1 MPLIEVQRVPGLPKE
16 RHNLPAGSM
25 FYPWLKSANLH
36 CDVEILCNGVKL
48 QPDDELN
55 FPLNDGDVINVFDQ
69 PKSDTLGTI
78 LNPLEHFN
86 PIKFTQKIL
95 SSLIGQPST
104 SVAAGSNAKTSPNNS
119 LKGQTNI
126 ARNGE
131 AKPDNYGQVR
141 AFPDL
146 IQESLFEYDNN
157 IKKVIEWMNFGL
169 GRYDVTSVRYSE
181 SNLGALAGASY
192 RIYQPGENIPLIN
205 EGFAFDDIDGQEL
218 PGPNESGDFPAET
231 ATTNTDMV
239 SGEFIAGQAK
249 VRIKQNS
256 DFDYFYDLSKP
267 HSVSFVVN
275 VTYNTVSGPVTRD
288 ITVFADLF
296 SATTTDDGAPVNP
309 QYFYEFTFVNLSG
322 NDISEIPSDA
332 VINTSIFTLNDNEPL
347 VIGPSFSPV
356 DGTQLWVHLQA
367 QLGHGDYARTSVT
380 FWKVDDDN
388 NQIPGTLESYNIG
401 LNNDDEN
408 SDTKYGTFKF
418 TPVSGNGRYAVT
430 FIRTNNSNDHS
441 VLKAEAVHIV
451 RTRTNVVYPSDTLVT
466 VTVTATERA
475 TSARERKYNALI
487 TRHVISY
494 NLATQT
500 VDYTERPSRSFA
512 DAVLHTWLKMGGQPE
527 SSIDIYELYSIA
539 ASLPDPRLGYFDY
552 TFDDE
557 DISLGSRIQT
567 ICDAATITA
576 FWDGGVLSF
585 TRDERKPSATTVF
598 NRANMKAEDYSLSY
612 DMTLPGG
619 FDGVEVK
626 YRNPVTNKQAF
637 IRYRIVGNSIEEG
650 EPLKA
655 KKFDMLFIR
664 NSYQARDRALKEVRR
679 LLYSRQTMAIRA
691 LADGEWVNVGQMVQ
705 VADIYDA
712 SQQDGYIV
720 ARNGNNFDTSER
732 IDWSGDMFVVVTDA
746 SGTPTARVQAFP
758 RTDTI
763 FGFTAA
769 VPAITLNLYDGYN
782 TQSPSR
788 YVIASQVEMDATKW
802 TITEKK
808 PNGDGTTS
816 LTMSEYN
823 DEMYN
828 YEVTA

>member
-1 MPLIEVQRVPGLPKE
+1 MPLIEVQRVPGLSKE
-16 RHNLPAGSM
+16 RHNLPAGSL

-36 CDVEILCNGVKL
+36 CDVEILRNGVKL

-55 FPLNDGDVINVFDQ
+55 FPLNDGDIISVYDQ
-69 PKSDTLGTI
+69 PKSGTI
-78 LNPLEHFN
+78 GKVLSPIFA
-86 PIKFTQKIL
+86 PIKFVQKIL
-95 SSLIGQPST
+95 TSLLGQPSAGVAT
-104 SVAAGSNAKTSPNNS
+104 SSNAKTSPNNS

-141 AFPDL
+141 AYPDL
-146 IQESLFEYDNN
+146 IQESLFQYDDNV
-157 IKKVIEWMNFGL
+157 KYVTEWMNFGI
-169 GRYDVTSVRYSE
+169 GKYDVTSVRYSE
-181 SNLGALAGASY
+181 SNLGSLAGASY
-192 RIYQPGENIPLIN
+192 QIYQPGQNIPIIY
-205 EGFAFDDIDGQEL
+205 EGFAFDDIDGQEI
-218 PGPNESGDFPAET
+218 PGPNQSSEIPIET
-231 ATTNTDMV
+231 STTHDV
-239 SGEFIAGQAK
+239 VDGVYAAGEILVK
-249 VRIKQNS
+249 IKKNS
-256 DFDYFYDLSKP
+256 DFDYFMDLSLP
-267 HSVSFVVN
+267 HSVTFIVN
-275 VTYNTVSGPVTRD
+275 VTYNTTGGDQTRD
-288 ITVFADLF
+288 ITVSGDIIK
-296 SATTTDDGAPVNP
+296 TEQTDDGAAINP
-309 QYFYEFTFVNLSG
+309 QYFYSFTMGNLTGS
-322 NDISEIPSDA
+322 DISNLPVDA
-332 VINTSIFTLNDNEPL
+332 IINRTIFTINDNESL

-356 DGTQLWVHLQA
+356 AGSEIWLHFQA
-367 QLGHGDYARTSVT
+367 QLGDNAAVYSFTIR
-380 FWKVDDDN
+380 KVDDDN
-388 NQIPGTLESYNIG
+388 VVIPGTEQTFTGSIVNP
-401 LNNDDEN
+401 NAPD
-408 SDTKYGTFKF
+408 SDVRYKTHKV
-418 TPVSGNGRYAVT
+418 TPSAGYGRYSVS
-430 FIRTNNSNDHS
+430 IIKTNNSGNDS
-441 VLKAEAVHIV
+441 RLKIEAIHIV
-451 RTRTNVVYPSDTLVT
+451 RLRSNVVYTNDTLVT
-466 VTVTATERA
+466 VRVRATEVA

-494 NLATQT
+494 NLSTQT

-539 ASLPDPRLGYFDY
+539 ASLPDQRLGYFDY

-567 ICDAATITA
+567 ICDAATVTA

-585 TRDERKPSATTVF
+585 TRDERKPNATTVF

-650 EPLKA
+650 EPVKA

-664 NSYQARDRALKEVRR
+664 NSFQARDRALKEVRR

-712 SQQDGYIV
+712 NQQDGYIV

-732 IDWSGDMFVVVTDA
+732 IQWAGDMFVVITDA
-746 SGTPTARVQAFP
+746 SGTPTARVQAYP
-758 RTDTI
+758 RSDTT

-769 VPAITLNLYDGYN
+769 VPAINLNIFDGYN
-782 TQSPSR
+782 VQSPSR

>member
-36 CDVEILCNGVKL
+36 CDVEILRNGVKL

-55 FPLNDGDVINVFDQ
+55 FPLNDGDVISVFDQ
-69 PKSDTLGTI
+69 PKSGTI
-78 LNPLEHFN
+78 GKVLSPIFA
-86 PIKFTQKIL
+86 PIKFVQKIL
-95 SSLIGQPST
+95 TSLLGQPSAGVAT
-104 SVAAGSNAKTSPNNS
+104 SSNAKTSPNNS

-141 AFPDL
+141 AYPDL
-146 IQESLFEYDNN
+146 IQESLFEYDKN
-157 IKKVIEWMNFGL
+157 IKKVTEWMNFGL

-192 RIYQPGENIPLIN
+192 RIYQPGDNIPLIN

-231 ATTNTDMV
+231 ATTTTDMV

-249 VRIKQNS
+249 VKIKQNS
-256 DFDYFYDLSKP
+256 DFDYFYDLPKP

-296 SATTTDDGAPVNP
+296 SATTTGDGAPVNP

-322 NDISEIPSDA
+322 NDISQIPDEA

-356 DGTQLWVHLQA
+356 EGTQLWVHLQA
-367 QLGHGDYARTSVT
+367 QLGHGDYARTNVT
-380 FWKVDDDN
+380 FYRVDDDN
-388 NQIPGTLESYNIG
+388 NQIPGTLESYNVG

-408 SDTKYGTFKF
+408 ADTKYQTFKF
-418 TPVSGNGRYAVT
+418 TPSAGNGRYAIS
-430 FIRTNNSNDHS
+430 FIRSNNSNDHS
-441 VLKAEAVHIV
+441 ILKVEAVHIV
-451 RTRTNVVYPSDTLVT
+451 RTRTNVVYPNDTLVT

-500 VDYTERPSRSFA
+500 VNYTERASRSFA
-512 DAVLHTWLKMGGQPE
+512 DAVLHTWIKMGGQPE

-539 ASLPDPRLGYFDY
+539 ASLADQRLGYFDY

-567 ICDAATITA
+567 ICDAATVTA

-650 EPLKA
+650 EPVKA

-712 SQQDGYIV
+712 NQQDGYII

-732 IDWSGDMFVVVTDA
+732 IEWSGDMFVIVTDA
-746 SGTPTARVQAFP
+746 IGAPTARVQAFP
-758 RTDTI
+758 RTDSI

-828 YEVTA
+828 YEVTE

>member
-1 MPLIEVQRVPGLPKE
+1 MPLIEVQRVPGIPKE
-16 RHNLPAGSM
+16 RHNLAAGSM
-25 FYPWLKSANLH
+25 FYPWLKAANLH
-36 CDVEILCNGVKL
+36 CDVEILRNGVKL
-48 QPDDELN
+48 KPDDELN
-55 FPLNDGDVINVFDQ
+55 FPLNQGDIISVFDQ
-69 PKSDTLGTI
+69 PKSGALGTI

-95 SSLIGQPST
+95 SSLIKQPSAN
-104 SVAAGSNAKTSPNNS
+104 AATNNSKTSPNNS

-146 IQESLFEYDNN
+146 IQESLFEYTNN
-157 IKKVIEWMNFGL
+157 IKKVTEWMNFGL
-169 GRYDVTSVRYSE
+169 GKYDVTSVRYSE

-192 RIYQPGENIPLIN
+192 QVFQPGQNIPVIN

-218 PGPNESGDFPAET
+218 PGPNESEDFPAET
-231 ATTNTDMV
+231 ATTTTDMV
-239 SGEFIAGQAK
+239 SGEFVAGQAQVK
-249 VRIKQNS
+249 IKQNS
-256 DFDYFYDLSKP
+256 DFDYFYDLPKP

-288 ITVFADLF
+288 ITVFADLTN
-296 SATTTDDGAPVNP
+296 ATTTDDGAPVDP
-309 QYFYEFTFVNLSG
+309 QHFYEFTFSNLGG
-322 NDISEIPSDA
+322 NDIGQIPGDA
-332 VINTSIFTLNDNEPL
+332 VINTTIFTLNDNEPL

-356 DGTQLWVHLQA
+356 AGEQLWIHLQA
-367 QLGHGDYARTSVT
+367 QLGHGDYARTTVT
-380 FWKVDDDN
+380 WWKVDDDN
-388 NQIPGTLESYNIG
+388 NQIPGTSELLNIG

-408 SDTKYGTFKF
+408 SDTKYGTFKI
-418 TPVSGNGRYAVT
+418 TPAAGYGRYALQFV
-430 FIRTNNSNDHS
+430 RTNNSNDHS
-441 VLKAEAVHIV
+441 VLKVEAVHIV
-451 RTRTNVVYPSDTLVT
+451 RTRNNVTYPNDTLVT

-475 TSARERKYNALI
+475 TSSRDRKYNALI

-494 NLATQT
+494 DLATQT

-512 DAVLHTWLKMGGQPE
+512 DAVLHTWLKMGGQAE

-557 DISLGSRIQT
+557 DISLGARVQT
-567 ICDAATITA
+567 ICDAATVTA
-576 FWDGGVLSF
+576 FWDDGVLSF
-585 TRDERKPSATTVF
+585 TRDERKPNAVTVF
-598 NRANMKAEDYSLSY
+598 NRANTKTEDYSLSY

-619 FDGVEVK
+619 FDGVQVTYK
-626 YRNPVTNKQAF
+626 NPTTNKQAF
-637 IRYRIVGNSIEEG
+637 IRYRITGSTIEEG
-650 EPLKA
+650 EPVKA
-655 KKFDMLFIR
+655 KKLDMLYVR
-664 NSYQARDRALKEVRR
+664 NSYQARDRALKEVHR
-679 LLYSRQTMAIRA
+679 LLYSRQTMSIRA

-705 VADIYDA
+705 VADTYDTN
-712 SQQDGYIV
+712 QQSGYIKS
-720 ARNGNNFDTSER
+720 RQGNDFYTSER
-732 IDWSGDMFVVVTDA
+732 IEWQGDMFVIVTDA
-746 SGTPTARVQAFP
+746 NGTPTARIQAFP
-758 RTDTI
+758 RSDTI

-769 VPAITLNLYDGYN
+769 VPAITLNIFDGYN
-782 TQSPSR
+782 VQSPSR
-788 YVIASQVEMDATKW
+788 YVIATQVEMDATKW

-828 YEVTA
+828 YEVTE

>member
-1 MPLIEVQRVPGLPKE
+1 M
-16 RHNLPAGSM
+16 H
-25 FYPWLKSANLH
+25 
-36 CDVEILCNGVKL
+36 
-48 QPDDELN
+48 
-55 FPLNDGDVINVFDQ
+55 
-69 PKSDTLGTI
+69 
-78 LNPLEHFN
+78 
-86 PIKFTQKIL
+86 
-95 SSLIGQPST
+95 
-104 SVAAGSNAKTSPNNS
+104 
-119 LKGQTNI
+119 
-126 ARNGE
+126 
-131 AKPDNYGQVR
+131 
-141 AFPDL
+141 
-146 IQESLFEYDNN
+146 
-157 IKKVIEWMNFGL
+157 
-169 GRYDVTSVRYSE
+169 
-181 SNLGALAGASY
+181 GAS
-192 RIYQPGENIPLIN
+192 L
-205 EGFAFDDIDGQEL
+205 
-218 PGPNESGDFPAET
+218 
-231 ATTNTDMV
+231 
-239 SGEFIAGQAK
+239 
-249 VRIKQNS
+249 
-256 DFDYFYDLSKP
+256 
-267 HSVSFVVN
+267 
-275 VTYNTVSGPVTRD
+275 
-288 ITVFADLF
+288 
-296 SATTTDDGAPVNP
+296 
-309 QYFYEFTFVNLSG
+309 
-322 NDISEIPSDA
+322 
-332 VINTSIFTLNDNEPL
+332 
-347 VIGPSFSPV
+347 
-356 DGTQLWVHLQA
+356 
-367 QLGHGDYARTSVT
+367 
-380 FWKVDDDN
+380 
-388 NQIPGTLESYNIG
+388 
-401 LNNDDEN
+401 
-408 SDTKYGTFKF
+408 
-418 TPVSGNGRYAVT
+418 
-430 FIRTNNSNDHS
+430 
-441 VLKAEAVHIV
+441 
-451 RTRTNVVYPSDTLVT
+451 LVT

-539 ASLPDPRLGYFDY
+539 ASLPDQRLGYFDY

-567 ICDAATITA
+567 ICDAATVTA

-664 NSYQARDRALKEVRR
+664 NSFQARDRALKEVRR
-679 LLYSRQTMAIRA
+679 LLYSRQTMTIRA

-712 SQQDGYIV
+712 NQQDGYIV

-732 IDWSGDMFVVVTDA
+732 IEWSGDMFVVVTDA
-746 SGTPTARVQAFP
+746 IGAPTARVQAFP

-763 FGFTAA
+763 FGFAAA

>member
-16 RHNLPAGSM
+16 RHNLPAGSL

-36 CDVEILCNGVKL
+36 CDVEILRNGVKL

-55 FPLNDGDVINVFDQ
+55 FPLNDGDIISVYDQ
-69 PKSDTLGTI
+69 PKSGTI
-78 LNPLEHFN
+78 GKVLSPIFA
-86 PIKFTQKIL
+86 PIKFVQKIL
-95 SSLIGQPST
+95 TSLLGQPSAGVAT
-104 SVAAGSNAKTSPNNS
+104 SSNAKTSPNNS

-141 AFPDL
+141 AYPDL
-146 IQESLFEYDNN
+146 IQESLFQYDDNV
-157 IKKVIEWMNFGL
+157 KYVTEWMNFGI
-169 GRYDVTSVRYSE
+169 GKYDVTSVRYSE
-181 SNLGALAGASY
+181 SNLGSLAGASY
-192 RIYQPGENIPLIN
+192 QIYQPGQNIPIIY
-205 EGFAFDDIDGQEL
+205 EGFAFDDIDGQEI
-218 PGPNESGDFPAET
+218 PGPNQSSEIPIET
-231 ATTNTDMV
+231 ATTHDV
-239 SGEFIAGQAK
+239 VDGVYAAGEILVK
-249 VRIKQNS
+249 IKKNS
-256 DFDYFYDLSKP
+256 DFDYFMDLSLP
-267 HSVSFVVN
+267 HSVTFIVN
-275 VTYNTVSGPVTRD
+275 VTYNTTGGAQTRD
-288 ITVFADLF
+288 ITVSGDIIK
-296 SATTTDDGAPVNP
+296 TEQTDDGAAINP
-309 QYFYEFTFVNLSG
+309 QYFYSFTMGNLTGS
-322 NDISEIPSDA
+322 DISNLPVDA
-332 VINTSIFTLNDNEPL
+332 IINRTIFTINDNESL

-356 DGTQLWVHLQA
+356 AGSEIWLHFQA
-367 QLGHGDYARTSVT
+367 QLGDNAAVYSFTIR
-380 FWKVDDDN
+380 KVDDDN
-388 NQIPGTLESYNIG
+388 VVIPGTEQTFTGSIVNP
-401 LNNDDEN
+401 NAPD
-408 SDTKYGTFKF
+408 SDVRYKTHKV
-418 TPVSGNGRYAVT
+418 TPSAGYGRYSVS
-430 FIRTNNSNDHS
+430 IIKTNNSGNDS
-441 VLKAEAVHIV
+441 RLKIEAIHIV
-451 RTRTNVVYPSDTLVT
+451 RLRSNVVYTNDTLVT
-466 VTVTATERA
+466 VRVRATEVA

-494 NLATQT
+494 NLSTQT

-539 ASLPDPRLGYFDY
+539 ASLPDQRLGYFDY

-567 ICDAATITA
+567 ICDAATVTA

-650 EPLKA
+650 EPVKA

-664 NSYQARDRALKEVRR
+664 NSFQARDRALKEVRR

-712 SQQDGYIV
+712 NQQDGYIV

-732 IDWSGDMFVVVTDA
+732 IEWSGDMFVVVTDA
-746 SGTPTARVQAFP
+746 IGAPTARVQAFP
-758 RTDTI
+758 RTDSI

-788 YVIASQVEMDATKW
+788 YVIATQVEMDATKW

>member
-55 FPLNDGDVINVFDQ
+55 FPLNDGDVISVFDQ
-69 PKSDTLGTI
+69 PKSGTI
-78 LNPLEHFN
+78 GKVLSPIFA
-86 PIKFTQKIL
+86 PIKFVQKIL
-95 SSLIGQPST
+95 MSLLGQPSAGVAT
-104 SVAAGSNAKTSPNNS
+104 SSNAKTSPNNS

-141 AFPDL
+141 AYPDL

-157 IKKVIEWMNFGL
+157 IKKVTEWMNFGL

-231 ATTNTDMV
+231 ATTTTDMV

-249 VRIKQNS
+249 VKIKQNS

-322 NDISEIPSDA
+322 NDISQIPDDA

-408 SDTKYGTFKF
+408 ADTKYDTFKF
-418 TPVSGNGRYAVT
+418 IPVSGNGRYAVT

-441 VLKAEAVHIV
+441 ILKVEAVHIV
-451 RTRTNVVYPSDTLVT
+451 RTRTNVVYPNDTLVT

-539 ASLPDPRLGYFDY
+539 ASLSDQRLGYFDY

-567 ICDAATITA
+567 ICDAATVTA

-585 TRDERKPSATTVF
+585 TRDERKPNATTVF

-650 EPLKA
+650 EPVKA

-664 NSYQARDRALKEVRR
+664 NSFQARDRALKEVRR
-679 LLYSRQTMAIRA
+679 LLYSRQTMTIRA

-712 SQQDGYIV
+712 NQQDGYIV

-732 IDWSGDMFVVVTDA
+732 IEWSGDMFVVVTDA
-746 SGTPTARVQAFP
+746 IGAPTARVQAFP

-763 FGFTAA
+763 FGFAAA

-788 YVIASQVEMDATKW
+788 YVIATQMEMDATKW

>member
-1 MPLIEVQRVPGLPKE
+1 MPLIEVQRVPGIPKE
-16 RHNLPAGSM
+16 RYNLPAGSM
-25 FYPWLKSANLH
+25 FYPWLKEAKLH
-36 CDVEILCNGVKL
+36 CDVEIRRNGETLK
-48 QPDDELN
+48 PDDELN
-55 FPLNDGDVINVFDQ
+55 FPLNQGDIISVFDQ
-69 PKSDTLGTI
+69 PKNGVVGTL

-95 SSLIGQPST
+95 SALIKQPSAN
-104 SVAAGSNAKTSPNNS
+104 AASNNSKTSPNNS

-146 IQESLFEYDNN
+146 IQESLFEYTNN
-157 IKKVIEWMNFGL
+157 IKKVTEWMNFGL
-169 GRYDVTSVRYSE
+169 GKYDVTSVRYSE

-192 RIYQPGENIPLIN
+192 QIFQPGQNIPLIN

-218 PGPNESGDFPAET
+218 PGPNESEDFPAET
-231 ATTNTDMV
+231 ATTTTGMV

-249 VRIKQNS
+249 VKIKQNS
-256 DFDYFYDLSKP
+256 EFDYFYDLPKP

-275 VTYNTVSGPVTRD
+275 VTYNTVSGPETRD
-288 ITVFADLF
+288 ITVFADLAN
-296 SATTTDDGAPVNP
+296 ATTSSDGAPVDP
-309 QYFYEFTFVNLSG
+309 QYFYEFTFANLSG
-322 NDISEIPSDA
+322 NDISQIPGDA
-332 VINTSIFTLNDNEPL
+332 VINTTIFTLNDNEPL

-356 DGTQLWVHLQA
+356 EGTQLWVHLQA

-380 FWKVDDDN
+380 FWKVDEDN

-408 SDTKYGTFKF
+408 SDTKYDTFKF
-418 TPVSGNGRYAVT
+418 TPVSGSGRYAVT

-441 VLKAEAVHIV
+441 VLKVEAVHIV
-451 RTRTNVVYPSDTLVT
+451 RTRSNVVYQNDTLVT

-494 NLATQT
+494 DLSTQT

-512 DAVLHTWLKMGGQPE
+512 DAVLHTWLKMGGQTE

-539 ASLPDPRLGYFDY
+539 ASLPDPRLGYCDF

-557 DISLGSRIQT
+557 DISLGARVQT
-567 ICDAATITA
+567 ICDAATVTA
-576 FWDGGVLSF
+576 FWDDGVLSF
-585 TRDERKPSATTVF
+585 TRDERKPNAVTVF
-598 NRANMKAEDYSLSY
+598 NRANTKAEDYSLSY

-619 FDGVEVK
+619 FDGVEVTYK
-626 YRNPVTNKQAF
+626 NSVTNKQAF
-637 IRYRIVGNSIEEG
+637 IRYRIVGDQIEEG
-650 EPLKA
+650 AAVKP
-655 KKFDMLFIR
+655 KKFSMLYVR

-679 LLYSRQTMAIRA
+679 LLYSRQSMSIKA

-705 VADIYDA
+705 VADTYDA
-712 SQQDGYIV
+712 NQQAGYI
-720 ARNGNNFDTSER
+720 RSRQGNDFVTSER
-732 IDWSGDMFVVVTDA
+732 IEWQGDMFVIVTDA
-746 SGTPTARVQAFP
+746 NGAPTARVQAFP
-758 RTDTI
+758 RSDTI

-769 VPAITLNLYDGYN
+769 IPAITLNIFDGYN
-782 TQSPSR
+782 VQSPSR
-788 YVIASQVEMDATKW
+788 YVIATQVEMDATKW

-828 YEVTA
+828 YEVTE

>member
-1 MPLIEVQRVPGLPKE
+1 MPLIEVQRVPGIPKE
-16 RHNLPAGSM
+16 RHNLAAGSM
-25 FYPWLKSANLH
+25 FYPWLKTANLH
-36 CDVEILCNGVKL
+36 CDVEILRNGVKL
-48 QPDDELN
+48 KPDDELN
-55 FPLNDGDVINVFDQ
+55 FPLNQGDIISVFDQ
-69 PKSDTLGTI
+69 PKSGALGTI

-95 SSLIGQPST
+95 SSLIKQPSAN
-104 SVAAGSNAKTSPNNS
+104 AATNNSKTSPNNS

-146 IQESLFEYDNN
+146 IQESLFEYTNN
-157 IKKVIEWMNFGL
+157 IKKVTEWMNFGL
-169 GRYDVTSVRYSE
+169 GKYDWTSVRYSE

-192 RIYQPGENIPLIN
+192 QIFQPGQNIPVIN

-218 PGPNESGDFPAET
+218 PGPNESEDFPAET
-231 ATTNTDMV
+231 ATTTTDMV
-239 SGEFIAGQAK
+239 SGEFVAGQAQVK
-249 VRIKQNS
+249 IKQNS
-256 DFDYFYDLSKP
+256 DFDYFYDLPKP

-288 ITVFADLF
+288 ITVFADLTN
-296 SATTTDDGAPVNP
+296 ATTTDDGAPVDP
-309 QYFYEFTFVNLSG
+309 QHFYEFTFSNLGG
-322 NDISEIPSDA
+322 NDIGQIPGDA
-332 VINTSIFTLNDNEPL
+332 IINTTIFTLNDNEPL

-356 DGTQLWVHLQA
+356 AGEQLWIHLQA
-367 QLGHGDYARTSVT
+367 QLGHGDYARTTVT
-380 FWKVDDDN
+380 WWKVDDDN
-388 NQIPGTLESYNIG
+388 NQIPGTSELLNIG

-408 SDTKYGTFKF
+408 SDTKYGTFKI
-418 TPVSGNGRYAVT
+418 TPAAGYGRYALQFV
-430 FIRTNNSNDHS
+430 RTNNSNDHS
-441 VLKAEAVHIV
+441 VLKVEAVHIV
-451 RTRTNVVYPSDTLVT
+451 RTRNNVTYPNDTLVT

-475 TSARERKYNALI
+475 TSSRDRKYNALI

-494 NLATQT
+494 DLATQT

-512 DAVLHTWLKMGGQPE
+512 DAVLHTWLKMGGQAE

-557 DISLGSRIQT
+557 DISLGARVQT
-567 ICDAATITA
+567 ICDAATVTA
-576 FWDGGVLSF
+576 FWDDGVLSF
-585 TRDERKPSATTVF
+585 TRDERKPNAVTVF
-598 NRANMKAEDYSLSY
+598 NRANTKAEDYSLSY

-619 FDGVEVK
+619 FDGVQVTYK
-626 YRNPVTNKQAF
+626 NPTTNKQAF
-637 IRYRIVGNSIEEG
+637 IRYRITGSTIEEG
-650 EPLKA
+650 EPVKA
-655 KKFDMLFIR
+655 KKFDMLYVR

-679 LLYSRQTMAIRA
+679 LLYSRQTMSIRA
-691 LADGEWVNVGQMVQ
+691 LSDGEWVNVGQMVQ
-705 VADIYDA
+705 VPDIYDA
-712 SQQDGYIV
+712 NQQDGYIV
-720 ARNGNNFDTSER
+720 ARNGNDFDTSER
-732 IDWSGDMFVVVTDA
+732 IEWQGDMFVIVTDA
-746 SGTPTARVQAFP
+746 NGTPTARIQAFP
-758 RTDTI
+758 RNDTI

-769 VPAITLNLYDGYN
+769 VPTINLNIFDGYN
-782 TQSPSR
+782 VQSPSR
-788 YVIASQVEMDATKW
+788 YVIATQMEMDATKW

-828 YEVTA
+828 YEVTE

>member
-1 MPLIEVQRVPGLPKE
+1 MPLIEVQRVPGIPKE
-16 RHNLPAGSM
+16 RYNLPAGSM
-25 FYPWLKSANLH
+25 FYPWLKEAKLH
-36 CDVEILCNGVKL
+36 CDVEIRRNGEKL
-48 QPDDELN
+48 KPDDELN
-55 FPLNDGDVINVFDQ
+55 FPLNQGDIISVFDQ
-69 PKSDTLGTI
+69 PKDGVVGTL

-95 SSLIGQPST
+95 SALIKQPSAN
-104 SVAAGSNAKTSPNNS
+104 AASNNSKTSPNNS

-146 IQESLFEYDNN
+146 IQESLFEYTNN
-157 IKKVIEWMNFGL
+157 IKKVTEWMNFGL
-169 GRYDVTSVRYSE
+169 GKYDVTSVRYSE

-192 RIYQPGENIPLIN
+192 QIFQPGQNIPLIN

-218 PGPNESGDFPAET
+218 PGPNESEDFPAET
-231 ATTNTDMV
+231 ATTTTDMV
-239 SGEFIAGQAK
+239 SGEFVAGQAQVK
-249 VRIKQNS
+249 IKQNS
-256 DFDYFYDLSKP
+256 DFDYFYDLPKP

-288 ITVFADLF
+288 ITVFADLTN
-296 SATTTDDGAPVNP
+296 ATTTDDGAPVDP
-309 QYFYEFTFVNLSG
+309 QHFYEFTFSNLGG
-322 NDISEIPSDA
+322 NDIGQIPGDA
-332 VINTSIFTLNDNEPL
+332 VINSTIFTLNDNEPL

-356 DGTQLWVHLQA
+356 AGEQLWIHLQA
-367 QLGHGDYARTSVT
+367 QLGHGDYARTTVT
-380 FWKVDDDN
+380 WWKVDDDN
-388 NQIPGTLESYNIG
+388 NQIPGTSELLNIG

-408 SDTKYGTFKF
+408 SDTKYGTFKI
-418 TPVSGNGRYAVT
+418 TPAAGYGRYALQFV
-430 FIRTNNSNDHS
+430 RTNNSNDHS
-441 VLKAEAVHIV
+441 VLKVEAVHIV
-451 RTRTNVVYPSDTLVT
+451 RTRNNVTYHNETLVT

-475 TSARERKYNALI
+475 TSSRDRKYNALI

-494 NLATQT
+494 DLATQT

-512 DAVLHTWLKMGGQPE
+512 DAVLHTWLKMGGQTE

-539 ASLPDPRLGYFDY
+539 ASLPDPRLGYCDF

-557 DISLGSRIQT
+557 DISLGARVQT
-567 ICDAATITA
+567 ICDAATVTA
-576 FWDGGVLSF
+576 FWDDGVLSF
-585 TRDERKPSATTVF
+585 TRDERKPNAVTVF
-598 NRANMKAEDYSLSY
+598 NRANTKAEDYSLSY

-619 FDGVEVK
+619 FDGVEVTYK
-626 YRNPVTNKQAF
+626 NPVTNKQAF
-637 IRYRIVGNSIEEG
+637 IRYRIVGDQIEEG
-650 EPLKA
+650 AAVKP
-655 KKFDMLFIR
+655 KKFSMLYVR

-679 LLYSRQTMAIRA
+679 LLYSRQTMSIKA

-705 VADIYDA
+705 VADTYDVN
-712 SQQDGYIV
+712 QQAGYI
-720 ARNGNNFDTSER
+720 RSRQGNDFVTSER
-732 IDWSGDMFVVVTDA
+732 IEWQGDMFVIVTDA
-746 SGTPTARVQAFP
+746 HGTPTVRVQAFP
-758 RTDTI
+758 RSDTI

-769 VPAITLNLYDGYN
+769 VPEINLNIFDGYN
-782 TQSPSR
+782 IQSPSR
-788 YVIASQVEMDATKW
+788 YVIATEVEMDATKW

-828 YEVTA
+828 YEVAE

>member
-1 MPLIEVQRVPGLPKE
+1 MPLIEVQRVPGIPKE
-16 RHNLPAGSM
+16 RHNLAAGSM

-36 CDVEILCNGVKL
+36 CDVEILRNGVKL
-48 QPDDELN
+48 KPDDELN
-55 FPLNDGDVINVFDQ
+55 FPLNQGDIISVFDQ
-69 PKSDTLGTI
+69 PKSGALGTI

-95 SSLIGQPST
+95 SSLIKQPSAN
-104 SVAAGSNAKTSPNNS
+104 AATNNSKTSPNNS

-146 IQESLFEYDNN
+146 IQESLFEYTNN
-157 IKKVIEWMNFGL
+157 IKKVTEWMNFGL
-169 GRYDVTSVRYSE
+169 GKYDVTSVRYSE

-192 RIYQPGENIPLIN
+192 QIFQPGQNIPVIN

-218 PGPNESGDFPAET
+218 PGPNESEDFPAET
-231 ATTNTDMV
+231 ATTTTDMV
-239 SGEFIAGQAK
+239 SGEFVAGQAQVK
-249 VRIKQNS
+249 IKQNS
-256 DFDYFYDLSKP
+256 DFDYFYDLPKP

-288 ITVFADLF
+288 ITVFADLTN
-296 SATTTDDGAPVNP
+296 ATTTDDGAPVDP
-309 QYFYEFTFVNLSG
+309 EHFYEFTFSNLGG
-322 NDISEIPSDA
+322 NDIGQIPGDA
-332 VINTSIFTLNDNEPL
+332 VINTTIFTLNDNEPL

-356 DGTQLWVHLQA
+356 AGEQLWIHLQA
-367 QLGHGDYARTSVT
+367 QLGHGDYARTTVT
-380 FWKVDDDN
+380 WWKVDDDN
-388 NQIPGTLESYNIG
+388 NQIPGTSELLNIG

-408 SDTKYGTFKF
+408 ADTKYGTFKI
-418 TPVSGNGRYAVT
+418 TPAAGYGRYALQFV
-430 FIRTNNSNDHS
+430 RTNNSNDHS
-441 VLKAEAVHIV
+441 VLKVEAVHIV
-451 RTRTNVVYPSDTLVT
+451 RTRNNVIYQNDTLVT

-475 TSARERKYNALI
+475 TSSRDRKYNALI

-494 NLATQT
+494 DLATQT

-512 DAVLHTWLKMGGQPE
+512 DAVLHTWLKMGGQAE

-539 ASLPDPRLGYFDY
+539 ASLPDPQLGYFDY

-557 DISLGSRIQT
+557 DISLGARVQT
-567 ICDAATITA
+567 ICDAGTVTA
-576 FWDGGVLSF
+576 FWDDGVLSF
-585 TRDERKPSATTVF
+585 TRDERKPNAVTVF
-598 NRANMKAEDYSLSY
+598 NRANTKAEDYSLSY

-619 FDGVEVK
+619 FDGVQVTYK
-626 YRNPVTNKQAF
+626 NPTTNKQAF
-637 IRYRIVGNSIEEG
+637 IRYRITGSTIEEG
-650 EPLKA
+650 EPVKA
-655 KKFDMLFIR
+655 KKFDMLYVR
-664 NSYQARDRALKEVRR
+664 DAYQARDRAMKEVRR
-679 LLYSRQTMAIRA
+679 LLYSRQTMSIRA
-691 LADGEWVNVGQMVQ
+691 LSDGEWVNVGQMVQ
-705 VADIYDA
+705 VPDIYDA
-712 SQQDGYIV
+712 NQQDGYIV
-720 ARNGNNFDTSER
+720 ARNGNVFDTSER
-732 IDWSGDMFVVVTDA
+732 IEWQGDMFVIVTDA
-746 SGTPTARVQAFP
+746 NGTPTARVQAFT
-758 RTDTI
+758 RSDTI

-769 VPAITLNLYDGYN
+769 VPAITLNIFDGYN
-782 TQSPSR
+782 VQSPSR
-788 YVIASQVEMDATKW
+788 YVIATQVEMDATKW

>member
-1 MPLIEVQRVPGLPKE
+1 M
-16 RHNLPAGSM
+16 
-25 FYPWLKSANLH
+25 
-36 CDVEILCNGVKL
+36 
-48 QPDDELN
+48 
-55 FPLNDGDVINVFDQ
+55 
-69 PKSDTLGTI
+69 T
-78 LNPLEHFN
+78 
-86 PIKFTQKIL
+86 
-95 SSLIGQPST
+95 T
-104 SVAAGSNAKTSPNNS
+104 S
-119 LKGQTNI
+119 
-126 ARNGE
+126 
-131 AKPDNYGQVR
+131 
-141 AFPDL
+141 
-146 IQESLFEYDNN
+146 N
-157 IKKVIEWMNFGL
+157 IKKVTEWMNFGL

-231 ATTNTDMV
+231 ATTTTDMV

-249 VRIKQNS
+249 VKIKQNS
-256 DFDYFYDLSKP
+256 DFDYFYDLPKP

-288 ITVFADLF
+288 ITVFADLV

-309 QYFYEFTFVNLSG
+309 QHFYEFTFVNLSG
-322 NDISEIPSDA
+322 NDISQIPDDA

-408 SDTKYGTFKF
+408 ADTKYDTFKF

-441 VLKAEAVHIV
+441 ILKVEAVHIV
-451 RTRTNVVYPSDTLVT
+451 RTRTNVVYPNDTLVT

-539 ASLPDPRLGYFDY
+539 ASLPDQRLGYFDY

-567 ICDAATITA
+567 ICDAATVTA

-585 TRDERKPSATTVF
+585 TRDERKPGATTVF

-612 DMTLPGG
+612 DMCQQR
-619 FDGVEVK
+619 VK
-626 YRNPVTNKQAF
+626 SDPLTVTTNGLILIHLVYSGLASAIIPAF
-637 IRYRIVGNSIEEG
+637 R
-650 EPLKA
+650 
-655 KKFDMLFIR
+655 FCF
-664 NSYQARDRALKEVRR
+664 
-679 LLYSRQTMAIRA
+679 SR
-691 LADGEWVNVGQMVQ
+691 
-705 VADIYDA
+705 
-712 SQQDGYIV
+712 
-720 ARNGNNFDTSER
+720 
-732 IDWSGDMFVVVTDA
+732 
-746 SGTPTARVQAFP
+746 
-758 RTDTI
+758 
-763 FGFTAA
+763 
-769 VPAITLNLYDGYN
+769 
-782 TQSPSR
+782 
-788 YVIASQVEMDATKW
+788 
-802 TITEKK
+802 
-808 PNGDGTTS
+808 
-816 LTMSEYN
+816 
-823 DEMYN
+823 
-828 YEVTA
+828 

>member
-1 MPLIEVQRVPGLPKE
+1 MPLIEIQRVPGLPKE

-36 CDVEILCNGVKL
+36 CDVEILRNGVKL
-48 QPDDELN
+48 QHDDELN

-69 PKSDTLGTI
+69 PKSGTLGTI

-95 SSLIGQPST
+95 SSLIGQPSA

-146 IQESLFEYDNN
+146 IQESMFEYDNN
-157 IKKVIEWMNFGL
+157 IKKVTEWMNFGL

-192 RIYQPGENIPLIN
+192 RIYQPGENIPQIN

-218 PGPNESGDFPAET
+218 PGPNESSDFPAET
-231 ATTNTDMV
+231 ATSTSVNDAY
-239 SGEFIAGQAK
+239 FIAGEAVIQI
-249 VRIKQNS
+249 IKQ
-256 DFDYFYDLSKP
+256 DEFDYFYDLAFP
-267 HSVSFVVN
+267 HSITFVVN
-275 VTYNTVSGPVTRD
+275 VTYETAQGTVTKNITVSGD
-288 ITVFADLF
+288 IF
-296 SATTTDDGAPVNP
+296 SATTIPTNP
-309 QYFYEFTFVNLSG
+309 PSVPIPLYEFTIGNLSG
-322 NDISEIPSDA
+322 PDFSSLPSGT
-332 VINTSIFTLNDNEPL
+332 VINPAIFTLNDNEAL

-356 DGTQLWVHLQA
+356 PGSQLWVHLNG
-367 QLGHGDYARTSVT
+367 QLGSGDYARTDVT
-380 FWKVDDDN
+380 IWQVDDN
-388 NQIPGTLESYNIG
+388 NSAIPGTIEGFNFGVS
-401 LNNDDEN
+401 NDDEQ
-408 SDTKYGTFKF
+408 SDNKYSTFKI
-418 TPVSGNGRYAVT
+418 TPTAGYGRYAVS
-430 FIRTNNSNDHS
+430 FRRTNNSNDHS
-441 VLKAEAVHIV
+441 VLKVEAIHSV
-451 RTRTNVVYPSDTLVT
+451 RIRENVVYPSDTLVT

-475 TSARERKYNALI
+475 TSARDRKYNALI
-487 TRHVISY
+487 TRHAISY

-512 DAVLHTWLKMGGQPE
+512 DAVLHTWLKMGEQPE

-539 ASLPDPRLGYFDY
+539 ASLPDQRLGYFDY

-637 IRYRIVGNSIEEG
+637 ISYRIVGSSIEEG
-650 EPLKA
+650 EPVKA

-679 LLYSRQTMAIRA
+679 LLFSRQTMAIRA

-712 SQQDGYIV
+712 NQQDGYIV

-732 IDWSGDMFVVVTDA
+732 IEWSEDMFVVVTDA
-746 SGTPTARVQAFP
+746 IGAPTARVQAFP

-763 FGFTAA
+763 FGFSAA
-769 VPAITLNLYDGYN
+769 VPVITLNLYDGYS

-828 YEVTA
+828 YEVTE

>member
-16 RHNLPAGSM
+16 RHNLPAGRM

-36 CDVEILCNGVKL
+36 CDVEILRNGVKL
-48 QPDDELN
+48 QSDDELN
-55 FPLNDGDVINVFDQ
+55 FPLNDGDVISVFDQ
-69 PKSDTLGTI
+69 PKSGTI
-78 LNPLEHFN
+78 GKVLSPIFA
-86 PIKFTQKIL
+86 PIKFVQKIL
-95 SSLIGQPST
+95 TSLLGQPSAGVAT
-104 SVAAGSNAKTSPNNS
+104 SSNAKTSPNNS

-141 AFPDL
+141 AYPDL
-146 IQESLFEYDNN
+146 IQESLFQYDDNV
-157 IKKVIEWMNFGL
+157 KYVTEWMNFGI
-169 GRYDVTSVRYSE
+169 GKYDVTSVRYSE
-181 SNLGALAGASY
+181 SNLGSLAGASY
-192 RIYQPGENIPLIN
+192 QIYQPGQNIPIIY
-205 EGFAFDDIDGQEL
+205 EGFAFDDIDGQEI
-218 PGPNESGDFPAET
+218 PGPNQSSEIPIET
-231 ATTNTDMV
+231 ATTHDV
-239 SGEFIAGQAK
+239 VDGVYAAGEILVK
-249 VRIKQNS
+249 IKKNS
-256 DFDYFYDLSKP
+256 DFDYFMDLSLP
-267 HSVSFVVN
+267 HSVTFIVN
-275 VTYNTVSGPVTRD
+275 VTYNTTGGAQTRD
-288 ITVFADLF
+288 ITVSGDIIK
-296 SATTTDDGAPVNP
+296 TEQTDDGAAINP
-309 QYFYEFTFVNLSG
+309 QYFYSFTMGNLTGS
-322 NDISEIPSDA
+322 DISNLPVDA
-332 VINTSIFTLNDNEPL
+332 IINRTIFTINDNESL

-356 DGTQLWVHLQA
+356 AGSEIWLHFQA
-367 QLGHGDYARTSVT
+367 QLGDNAAVYSFTIR
-380 FWKVDDDN
+380 KVDDDN
-388 NQIPGTLESYNIG
+388 VVIPGTEQTFTGSIVNP
-401 LNNDDEN
+401 NAPD
-408 SDTKYGTFKF
+408 SDVRYKTHKV
-418 TPVSGNGRYAVT
+418 TPSAGYGRYSVS
-430 FIRTNNSNDHS
+430 IIKTNNSGNDS
-441 VLKAEAVHIV
+441 RLKIEAIHIV
-451 RTRTNVVYPSDTLVT
+451 RLRSNVVYTNDTLVT
-466 VTVTATERA
+466 VRVRATEVA

-494 NLATQT
+494 NLSTQT

-512 DAVLHTWLKMGGQPE
+512 DAVLHTWIKMGGQPE

-539 ASLPDPRLGYFDY
+539 ASLPDQRLGYFDY

-567 ICDAATITA
+567 ICDAATVTA

-598 NRANMKAEDYSLSY
+598 NRANMKTDDYSLSY

-626 YRNPVTNKQAF
+626 YRNPITNKQAF

-650 EPLKA
+650 EPVKA

-664 NSYQARDRALKEVRR
+664 NSFQARDRALKEVRR

-705 VADIYDA
+705 VADIYDGK
-712 SQQDGYIV
+712 QQDGYIV

-732 IDWSGDMFVVVTDA
+732 IEWSGDMFVVITDA
-746 SGTPTARVQAFP
+746 SGTPSARVQAYP
-758 RTDTI
+758 RSDTK

-769 VPAITLNLYDGYN
+769 LPAINLNIFDGYN
-782 TQSPSR
+782 VQSPSR
-788 YVIASQVEMDATKW
+788 YVIATQMEMDATKW

-828 YEVTA
+828 YEVTE

>member
-36 CDVEILCNGVKL
+36 CDVEILRNGVKL
-48 QPDDELN
+48 QADDELN
-55 FPLNDGDVINVFDQ
+55 FPLNDGDIISVYDQ
-69 PKSDTLGTI
+69 PKSGTI
-78 LNPLEHFN
+78 GKVLSPIFA
-86 PIKFTQKIL
+86 PIKFVQKIL
-95 SSLIGQPST
+95 TSLLGQPSAGVAT
-104 SVAAGSNAKTSPNNS
+104 SSNAKTSPNNS

-141 AFPDL
+141 AYPDL
-146 IQESLFEYDNN
+146 IQESLFQYDDNV
-157 IKKVIEWMNFGL
+157 KYVTEWMNFGI
-169 GRYDVTSVRYSE
+169 GKYDVTSVRYSE
-181 SNLGALAGASY
+181 SNLGSLAGASY
-192 RIYQPGENIPLIN
+192 QIYQPGQNIPIIY
-205 EGFAFDDIDGQEL
+205 EGFAFDDIDGQEI
-218 PGPNESGDFPAET
+218 PGPNQSSEIPIET
-231 ATTNTDMV
+231 ATTHDV
-239 SGEFIAGQAK
+239 VDGVYAAGEILVK
-249 VRIKQNS
+249 IKKNS
-256 DFDYFYDLSKP
+256 DFDYFMDLSLP
-267 HSVSFVVN
+267 HSVTFIVN
-275 VTYNTVSGPVTRD
+275 VTYNTTGGDQTRD
-288 ITVFADLF
+288 ITVSGDIIK
-296 SATTTDDGAPVNP
+296 TEQTDDGAAINP
-309 QYFYEFTFVNLSG
+309 QYFYSFTMGNLTGS
-322 NDISEIPSDA
+322 DISNLPVDA
-332 VINTSIFTLNDNEPL
+332 IINRTIFTINDNESL

-356 DGTQLWVHLQA
+356 AGSEIWLHFQA
-367 QLGHGDYARTSVT
+367 QLGDNAAVYSFTIR
-380 FWKVDDDN
+380 KVDDDN
-388 NQIPGTLESYNIG
+388 VVIPGTEQTFTGSIVNP
-401 LNNDDEN
+401 NAPD
-408 SDTKYGTFKF
+408 SDVRYKTHKV
-418 TPVSGNGRYAVT
+418 TPSAGYGRYSVS
-430 FIRTNNSNDHS
+430 IIKTNNSGNDS
-441 VLKAEAVHIV
+441 RLKIEAIHIV
-451 RTRTNVVYPSDTLVT
+451 RLRSNVVYTNDTLVT
-466 VTVTATERA
+466 VRVRATEVA

-494 NLATQT
+494 NLSTQT

-539 ASLPDPRLGYFDY
+539 ASLTDQRLGYFDY

-567 ICDAATITA
+567 ICDAATVTA

-637 IRYRIVGNSIEEG
+637 IRYRSVGNSIEEG
-650 EPLKA
+650 EPVKA

-664 NSYQARDRALKEVRR
+664 NSFQARDRALKEVRR

-712 SQQDGYIV
+712 NQQDGYIV

-732 IDWSGDMFVVVTDA
+732 IQWAGDMFVVITDA
-746 SGTPTARVQAFP
+746 SGTPTARVQAYP
-758 RTDTI
+758 RSDTT

-769 VPAITLNLYDGYN
+769 VPAINLNIFDGYN
-782 TQSPSR
+782 VQSPSR

>member
-1 MPLIEVQRVPGLPKE
+1 MPLIEVQRVPGIPKE
-16 RHNLPAGSM
+16 RHNLAAGSM

-36 CDVEILCNGVKL
+36 CDVEILRNGVKL
-48 QPDDELN
+48 KPDDELN
-55 FPLNDGDVINVFDQ
+55 FPLNHGDIISVFDQ
-69 PKSDTLGTI
+69 PKSGALGTI

-95 SSLIGQPST
+95 SSLIKQPSAN
-104 SVAAGSNAKTSPNNS
+104 AATNNSKTSPNNS

-146 IQESLFEYDNN
+146 IQESLFEYTNN
-157 IKKVIEWMNFGL
+157 IKKVTEWMNFGL
-169 GRYDVTSVRYSE
+169 GKYDVTSVRYSE

-192 RIYQPGENIPLIN
+192 QIFQPGQNIPVIN

-218 PGPNESGDFPAET
+218 PGPNESEDFPAET
-231 ATTNTDMV
+231 ATTTTDMV
-239 SGEFIAGQAK
+239 SGEFVAGQAQVK
-249 VRIKQNS
+249 IKQNS
-256 DFDYFYDLSKP
+256 DFDYFYDLPKP

-288 ITVFADLF
+288 ITVFADLTN
-296 SATTTDDGAPVNP
+296 ATTTDDGAPVDP
-309 QYFYEFTFVNLSG
+309 QHFYEFTFSNLGG
-322 NDISEIPSDA
+322 NDIGQIPGDA
-332 VINTSIFTLNDNEPL
+332 VINTTIFTLNDNEPL

-356 DGTQLWVHLQA
+356 AGEQLWIHLQA
-367 QLGHGDYARTSVT
+367 QLGHGDYARTTVT
-380 FWKVDDDN
+380 WWKVDDDN
-388 NQIPGTLESYNIG
+388 NQIPGTSELLNIG

-408 SDTKYGTFKF
+408 SDTKYGTFKI
-418 TPVSGNGRYAVT
+418 TPAAGYGRYALQFV
-430 FIRTNNSNDHS
+430 RTNNSNDHS
-441 VLKAEAVHIV
+441 VLKVEAVHIV
-451 RTRTNVVYPSDTLVT
+451 RTRNNVTYPNDTLVT

-475 TSARERKYNALI
+475 TSSRDRKYNALI

-494 NLATQT
+494 DLATQT

-512 DAVLHTWLKMGGQPE
+512 DAVLHTWLKMGGQAE

-557 DISLGSRIQT
+557 DISLGARVQT
-567 ICDAATITA
+567 ICDAATVTA
-576 FWDGGVLSF
+576 FWDDGVLSF
-585 TRDERKPSATTVF
+585 TRDERKPNAVTVF
-598 NRANMKAEDYSLSY
+598 NRANTKSEDYSLSY

-619 FDGVEVK
+619 FDGVQVTYK
-626 YRNPVTNKQAF
+626 NPTTNKQAF
-637 IRYRIVGNSIEEG
+637 IRYRITGSTIEEG
-650 EPLKA
+650 EPVKA
-655 KKFDMLFIR
+655 KKFDMLYVR
-664 NSYQARDRALKEVRR
+664 DAYQARDRAMKEVRR
-679 LLYSRQTMAIRA
+679 LLYSRQTMSIRA
-691 LADGEWVNVGQMVQ
+691 LSDGEWVNVGQMVQ
-705 VADIYDA
+705 VPDIYDA
-712 SQQDGYIV
+712 NQQDGYIV
-720 ARNGNNFDTSER
+720 ARNGNDFDTSER
-732 IDWSGDMFVVVTDA
+732 IEWQGDMFVIVTDA
-746 SGTPTARVQAFP
+746 NGTPTARVQAFP
-758 RTDTI
+758 RSDTI

-769 VPAITLNLYDGYN
+769 VPAITLNIFDGYN
-782 TQSPSR
+782 VQSPSR
-788 YVIASQVEMDATKW
+788 YVIATQVEMDATKW

>member
-1 MPLIEVQRVPGLPKE
+1 MDDLP
-16 RHNLPAGSM
+16 
-25 FYPWLKSANLH
+25 
-36 CDVEILCNGVKL
+36 
-48 QPDDELN
+48 
-55 FPLNDGDVINVFDQ
+55 
-69 PKSDTLGTI
+69 
-78 LNPLEHFN
+78 
-86 PIKFTQKIL
+86 
-95 SSLIGQPST
+95 
-104 SVAAGSNAKTSPNNS
+104 
-119 LKGQTNI
+119 
-126 ARNGE
+126 
-131 AKPDNYGQVR
+131 
-141 AFPDL
+141 
-146 IQESLFEYDNN
+146 
-157 IKKVIEWMNFGL
+157 
-169 GRYDVTSVRYSE
+169 
-181 SNLGALAGASY
+181 
-192 RIYQPGENIPLIN
+192 
-205 EGFAFDDIDGQEL
+205 
-218 PGPNESGDFPAET
+218 
-231 ATTNTDMV
+231 
-239 SGEFIAGQAK
+239 
-249 VRIKQNS
+249 
-256 DFDYFYDLSKP
+256 KP

-309 QYFYEFTFVNLSG
+309 QYFYEFTFVNLGG
-322 NDISEIPSDA
+322 NDISQIPDDA

-388 NQIPGTLESYNIG
+388 NQIPGTLESYNVG

-408 SDTKYGTFKF
+408 ADTKYRTFKF

-441 VLKAEAVHIV
+441 ILKVEAVHIV
-451 RTRTNVVYPSDTLVT
+451 RTRTNVVYPNDTLVT

-539 ASLPDPRLGYFDY
+539 ASLTDQRLGYFDY

-567 ICDAATITA
+567 ICDAATVTA

-598 NRANMKAEDYSLSY
+598 
-612 DMTLPGG
+612 
-619 FDGVEVK
+619 
-626 YRNPVTNKQAF
+626 
-637 IRYRIVGNSIEEG
+637 
-650 EPLKA
+650 
-655 KKFDMLFIR
+655 
-664 NSYQARDRALKEVRR
+664 
-679 LLYSRQTMAIRA
+679 
-691 LADGEWVNVGQMVQ
+691 
-705 VADIYDA
+705 IYDA
-712 SQQDGYIV
+712 NQQDGYIV

-732 IDWSGDMFVVVTDA
+732 IEWAGDMFIVVTDA
-746 SGTPTARVQAFP
+746 NGSPTARVQAYP
-758 RTDTI
+758 RSDTT

-769 VPAITLNLYDGYN
+769 VPAINLNIFDGYN
-782 TQSPSR
+782 VQSPSR

-828 YEVTA
+828 YEVTE

>member
-48 QPDDELN
+48 QPDDELD
-55 FPLNDGDVINVFDQ
+55 FPLNDGDVISVFDQ
-69 PKSDTLGTI
+69 PKSGTI
-78 LNPLEHFN
+78 GKVLSPIFA
-86 PIKFTQKIL
+86 PIKFVQKIL
-95 SSLIGQPST
+95 MSLLGQPSAGVAT
-104 SVAAGSNAKTSPNNS
+104 SSNAKTSPNNS

-141 AFPDL
+141 AYPDL

-157 IKKVIEWMNFGL
+157 IKKVTEWMNFGL

-231 ATTNTDMV
+231 ATTTTDMV

-249 VRIKQNS
+249 VKIKQNS

-322 NDISEIPSDA
+322 NDISQIPDDA

-408 SDTKYGTFKF
+408 ADTKYDTFKF
-418 TPVSGNGRYAVT
+418 IPVSGNGRYAVT

-441 VLKAEAVHIV
+441 ILKVEAVHIV
-451 RTRTNVVYPSDTLVT
+451 RTRTNVVYPNDTLVT

-539 ASLPDPRLGYFDY
+539 ASLSDQRLGYFDY

-567 ICDAATITA
+567 ICDAATVTA

-585 TRDERKPSATTVF
+585 TRDERKPNATTVF

-650 EPLKA
+650 EPVKA

-664 NSYQARDRALKEVRR
+664 NSFQARDRALKEVRR
-679 LLYSRQTMAIRA
+679 LLYSRQTMTIRA

-712 SQQDGYIV
+712 NQQDGYIV

-732 IDWSGDMFVVVTDA
+732 IEWSGDMFVVVTDA
-746 SGTPTARVQAFP
+746 IGAPTARVQAFP

-763 FGFTAA
+763 FGFAAA

-788 YVIASQVEMDATKW
+788 YVIATQMEMDATKW

>member
-16 RHNLPAGSM
+16 RHKLPAGSM

-36 CDVEILCNGVKL
+36 CDVEILRNGVKL
-48 QPDDELN
+48 QSDDELN
-55 FPLNDGDVINVFDQ
+55 FPLNDGDVISVFDQ
-69 PKSDTLGTI
+69 PKSGTI
-78 LNPLEHFN
+78 GKVLSPIFA
-86 PIKFTQKIL
+86 PIKFVQKIL
-95 SSLIGQPST
+95 TSLLGQPSAGVAT
-104 SVAAGSNAKTSPNNS
+104 SSNAKTSPNNS

-141 AFPDL
+141 AYPDL
-146 IQESLFEYDNN
+146 IQESLFQYDDNV
-157 IKKVIEWMNFGL
+157 KYVTEWMNFGI
-169 GRYDVTSVRYSE
+169 GKYDVTSVRYSE
-181 SNLGALAGASY
+181 SNLGSLAGASY
-192 RIYQPGENIPLIN
+192 QIYQPGQNIPIIY
-205 EGFAFDDIDGQEL
+205 EGFAFDDIDGQEI
-218 PGPNESGDFPAET
+218 PGPNQSSEIPIET
-231 ATTNTDMV
+231 ATTHDV
-239 SGEFIAGQAK
+239 VDGVYAAGEILVK
-249 VRIKQNS
+249 IKKNS
-256 DFDYFYDLSKP
+256 DFDYFMDLSLP
-267 HSVSFVVN
+267 HSVTFIVN
-275 VTYNTVSGPVTRD
+275 VTYNTTGGAQTRD
-288 ITVFADLF
+288 ITVSGDIIK
-296 SATTTDDGAPVNP
+296 TEQTDDGAEINP
-309 QYFYEFTFVNLSG
+309 QYFYSFTMGNLTGS
-322 NDISEIPSDA
+322 DISNLPVDA
-332 VINTSIFTLNDNEPL
+332 IINRTIFTINDNESL

-356 DGTQLWVHLQA
+356 AGSEIWLHFQA
-367 QLGHGDYARTSVT
+367 QLGDNAAVYSFTIR
-380 FWKVDDDN
+380 KVDDDN
-388 NQIPGTLESYNIG
+388 VVIPGTEQTFTGSIVNP
-401 LNNDDEN
+401 NAPD
-408 SDTKYGTFKF
+408 SDVRYKTHKV
-418 TPVSGNGRYAVT
+418 TPSAGYGRYSVS
-430 FIRTNNSNDHS
+430 IIKTNNSGNDS
-441 VLKAEAVHIV
+441 RLKIEAIHIV
-451 RTRTNVVYPSDTLVT
+451 RLRSNVVYTNDTLVT
-466 VTVTATERA
+466 VRVRATEVA

-494 NLATQT
+494 NLSTQT

-539 ASLPDPRLGYFDY
+539 ASLPDQRLGYFDY

-567 ICDAATITA
+567 ICDAATVTA

-585 TRDERKPSATTVF
+585 TRDERKPNATTVF

-650 EPLKA
+650 EPVKA

-664 NSYQARDRALKEVRR
+664 NSFQARDRALKEVLR
-679 LLYSRQTMAIRA
+679 LLYSRQTMSIRT

-712 SQQDGYIV
+712 NQQDGYIV
-720 ARNGNNFDTSER
+720 TRNGNDFDTSER
-732 IDWSGDMFVVVTDA
+732 IEWSEDMFVVVTDA
-746 SGTPTARVQAFP
+746 IGTPTARVQAFP

-788 YVIASQVEMDATKW
+788 YVIATQMEMDATKW

-828 YEVTA
+828 YEVTE

>member
-16 RHNLPAGSM
+16 RHNLPAGSL

-36 CDVEILCNGVKL
+36 CDVEILRNGVKL

-55 FPLNDGDVINVFDQ
+55 FPLNDGDIISVYDQ
-69 PKSDTLGTI
+69 PKSGTI
-78 LNPLEHFN
+78 GKVLSPIFA
-86 PIKFTQKIL
+86 PIKFVQKIL
-95 SSLIGQPST
+95 TSLLGQPSAGVAT
-104 SVAAGSNAKTSPNNS
+104 SSNAKTSPNNS

-141 AFPDL
+141 AYPDL
-146 IQESLFEYDNN
+146 IQESLFQYDDNV
-157 IKKVIEWMNFGL
+157 KYVTEWMNFGI
-169 GRYDVTSVRYSE
+169 GKYDVTSVRYSE
-181 SNLGALAGASY
+181 SNLGSLAGASY
-192 RIYQPGENIPLIN
+192 QIYQPGQNIPIIY
-205 EGFAFDDIDGQEL
+205 EGFAFDDIDGQEI
-218 PGPNESGDFPAET
+218 PGPNQSSEIPIET
-231 ATTNTDMV
+231 ATTHDV
-239 SGEFIAGQAK
+239 VDGVYAAGEILVK
-249 VRIKQNS
+249 IKKNS
-256 DFDYFYDLSKP
+256 DFDYFMDLSLP
-267 HSVSFVVN
+267 HSVTFIVN
-275 VTYNTVSGPVTRD
+275 VTYNTTGGAQTRD
-288 ITVFADLF
+288 ITVSGDIIK
-296 SATTTDDGAPVNP
+296 TEQTDDGAAINP
-309 QYFYEFTFVNLSG
+309 QYFYSFTMGNLTGS
-322 NDISEIPSDA
+322 DISNLPVDA
-332 VINTSIFTLNDNEPL
+332 IINRTIFTINDNESL

-356 DGTQLWVHLQA
+356 AGSEIWLHFQA
-367 QLGHGDYARTSVT
+367 QLGDNAAVYSFTIR
-380 FWKVDDDN
+380 KVDDDN
-388 NQIPGTLESYNIG
+388 VVIPGTEQTFTGSIVNP
-401 LNNDDEN
+401 NAPD
-408 SDTKYGTFKF
+408 SDVRYKTHKV
-418 TPVSGNGRYAVT
+418 TPSAGYGRYSVS
-430 FIRTNNSNDHS
+430 IIKTNNSGNDS
-441 VLKAEAVHIV
+441 RLKIEAIHIV
-451 RTRTNVVYPSDTLVT
+451 RLRSNVVYTNDTLVT
-466 VTVTATERA
+466 VRVRATEVA

-494 NLATQT
+494 NLSTQT

-539 ASLPDPRLGYFDY
+539 ASLPDQRLGYFDY

-567 ICDAATITA
+567 ICDAATVTA

-650 EPLKA
+650 EPVKA

-664 NSYQARDRALKEVRR
+664 NSFQARDRALKEVRR

-712 SQQDGYIV
+712 NQQDGYIV

-732 IDWSGDMFVVVTDA
+732 IEWSGDMFVVITDA
-746 SGTPTARVQAFP
+746 SGTPTARVQAYP
-758 RTDTI
+758 RSDTT

-769 VPAITLNLYDGYN
+769 VPAINLNIFDGYN
-782 TQSPSR
+782 VQSPSR

>member
-1 MPLIEVQRVPGLPKE
+1 MPLIEVQRVPGLSKE
-16 RHNLPAGSM
+16 RHNLPAGSL

-36 CDVEILCNGVKL
+36 CDVEILRNGVKL

-55 FPLNDGDVINVFDQ
+55 FPLNDGDIISVYDQ
-69 PKSDTLGTI
+69 PKSGTI
-78 LNPLEHFN
+78 GKVLSPIFA
-86 PIKFTQKIL
+86 PIKFVQKIL
-95 SSLIGQPST
+95 TSLLGQPSAGVAT
-104 SVAAGSNAKTSPNNS
+104 SSNAKTSPNNS

-141 AFPDL
+141 AYPDL
-146 IQESLFEYDNN
+146 IQESLFQYDDNV
-157 IKKVIEWMNFGL
+157 KYVTEWMNFGI
-169 GRYDVTSVRYSE
+169 GKYDVTSVRYSE
-181 SNLGALAGASY
+181 SNLGSLAGASY
-192 RIYQPGENIPLIN
+192 QIYQPGQNIPIIY
-205 EGFAFDDIDGQEL
+205 EGFAFDDIDGQEI
-218 PGPNESGDFPAET
+218 PGPNQSSEIPIET
-231 ATTNTDMV
+231 ATTHDV
-239 SGEFIAGQAK
+239 VDGVYAAGEILVK
-249 VRIKQNS
+249 IKKNS
-256 DFDYFYDLSKP
+256 DFDYFMDLSLP
-267 HSVSFVVN
+267 HSVTFIVN
-275 VTYNTVSGPVTRD
+275 VTYNTTGGDQTRD
-288 ITVFADLF
+288 ITVSGDIIK
-296 SATTTDDGAPVNP
+296 TEQTDDGAAINP
-309 QYFYEFTFVNLSG
+309 QYFYSFTMGNLTGS
-322 NDISEIPSDA
+322 DISNLPVDA
-332 VINTSIFTLNDNEPL
+332 IINRTIFTINDNESL

-356 DGTQLWVHLQA
+356 AGSEIWLHFQA
-367 QLGHGDYARTSVT
+367 QLGDNAAVYSFTIR
-380 FWKVDDDN
+380 KVDDDN
-388 NQIPGTLESYNIG
+388 VVIPGTEQTFTGSIVNP
-401 LNNDDEN
+401 NAPD
-408 SDTKYGTFKF
+408 SDVRYKTHKV
-418 TPVSGNGRYAVT
+418 TPSAGYGRYSVS
-430 FIRTNNSNDHS
+430 IIKTNNSGNDS
-441 VLKAEAVHIV
+441 RLKIEAIHIV
-451 RTRTNVVYPSDTLVT
+451 RLRSNVVYTNDTLVT
-466 VTVTATERA
+466 VRVRATEVA

-494 NLATQT
+494 NLSTQT

-539 ASLPDPRLGYFDY
+539 ASLPDQRLGYFDY

-567 ICDAATITA
+567 ICDAATVTA

-585 TRDERKPSATTVF
+585 TRDERKPNATTVF

-650 EPLKA
+650 EPVKA

-664 NSYQARDRALKEVRR
+664 NSFQARDRALKEVRR

-712 SQQDGYIV
+712 NQQDGYIV

-732 IDWSGDMFVVVTDA
+732 IQWAGDMFVVITDA
-746 SGTPTARVQAFP
+746 SGTPTARVQAYP
-758 RTDTI
+758 RSDTT

-769 VPAITLNLYDGYN
+769 VPAINLNIFDGYN
-782 TQSPSR
+782 VQSPSR